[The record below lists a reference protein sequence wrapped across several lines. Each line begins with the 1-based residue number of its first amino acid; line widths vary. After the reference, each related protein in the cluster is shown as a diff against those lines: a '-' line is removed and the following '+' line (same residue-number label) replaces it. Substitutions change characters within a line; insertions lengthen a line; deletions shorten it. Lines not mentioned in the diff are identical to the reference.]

1 MPKIEEQA
9 STTHISDKPPTLEES
24 YDIIGCR
31 MVELLECDK
40 NGSQILI
47 DEEGKCVDR
56 EHWEINWPATMHWR
70 VNTTRIDF
78 SDVIVGNAIIL
89 SDKAVWT

>member
-47 DEEGKCVDR
+47 DEEGKCVDM

-70 VNTTRIDF
+70 INTTRIDF